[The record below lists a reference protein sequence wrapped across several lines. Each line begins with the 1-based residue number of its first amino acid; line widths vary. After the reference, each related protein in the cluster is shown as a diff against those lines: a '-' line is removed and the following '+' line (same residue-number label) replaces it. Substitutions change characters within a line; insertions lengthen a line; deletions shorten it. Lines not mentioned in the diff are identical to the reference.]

1 MGKLPGHRQVTLYAD
16 EELYERVRCTAYF
29 LGEDIYEF
37 VHEAFKS
44 AVTRRVTKAEAETL
58 ERMAKQNIKNGS
70 TRVRRVRRPAL

>member
-37 VHEAFKS
+37 IHEALGS
-44 AVTRRVTKAEAETL
+44 AVSRRVTKAQKSALET
-58 ERMAKQNIKNGS
+58 MAKQNIKNGV
-70 TRVRRVRRPAL
+70 TRTRRVRRPAL